1 MQIIK
6 LLYESQKVVIK
17 LFNYD
22 FSIAIEVKYKTI
34 HGIPSMLQ
42 WAFCVAKVS
51 NDSNLKILSL

>member
-1 MQIIK
+1 M
-6 LLYESQKVVIK
+6 LYESQKAAIK

-34 HGIPSMLQ
+34 HGISSMLQ
-42 WAFCVAKVS
+42 WAACVAKVS